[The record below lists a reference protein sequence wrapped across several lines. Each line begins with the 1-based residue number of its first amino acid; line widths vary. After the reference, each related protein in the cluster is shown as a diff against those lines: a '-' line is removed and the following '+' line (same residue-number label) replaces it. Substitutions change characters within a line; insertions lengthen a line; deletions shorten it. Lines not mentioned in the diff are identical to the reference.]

1 MSSKQILIN
10 EMVDPNTVEEI
21 PERVK
26 EFYNSVSKSMLKQIR
41 SRGIRKFS
49 QNQID
54 NWLRRN
60 FSINEDEYLIEKHKL
75 AASQVSKFLLKTT
88 NDYKIPL
95 HEIRDLLEVDR
106 LLQTSQKLEKEKF
119 LKLKAEVEL
128 LREQKRKLRKPRTKI
143 KTKPIRANTKLSSPI
158 VNKTTKV
165 DSLKAVDYNSIYK
178 PWMKHVE
185 TKSTSKSYWYIHEY
199 IGRYILNYAI
209 KNNATSIN
217 QEIVRA
223 FLDDYGKG
231 KAVKTM
237 NHYNRVA
244 KYFLEF
250 CLKL

>member
-10 EMVDPNTVEEI
+10 EMVDPDTVEEI
-21 PERVK
+21 PESVK

-41 SRGIRKFS
+41 SHGIRKFS

-60 FSINEDEYLIEKHKL
+60 FSINEDQHLVEKHKL

-95 HEIRDLLEVDR
+95 HEIRDLLEVDQ
-106 LLQTSQKLEKEKF
+106 LIQTTQKLEKEKF
-119 LKLKAEVEL
+119 LKLKAEVEF
-128 LREQKRKLRKPRTKI
+128 LREQKRKLRKPRSKI
-143 KTKPIRANTKLSSPI
+143 KTRNIKTNTNLSSPI
-158 VNKTTKV
+158 ANKTIILDKSITI
-165 DSLKAVDYNSIYK
+165 DYDSIYK
-178 PWMKHVE
+178 PWMNHVE

-199 IGRYILNYAI
+199 IGRYIINFAI
-209 KNNATSIN
+209 KKHATSIN
-217 QEIVRA
+217 KEIVQA

-231 KAVKTM
+231 KAAKTM